1 MAYTPRGGRPQGRG
15 GFSPRGGVSKVSCGL
30 DGRHPDNFESTRPPS
45 SFPQSYL
52 GLVLGPI
59 ADRNATCSSL
69 TSNVFFSSTNYPI
82 IDSVHSVASRSSAPQ
97 EEGEDSEDVGDS
109 EGRPAAGEAGS
120 GGPPA
125 ADAAVGA
132 GAVVDAV
139 VAEEE

>member
-1 MAYTPRGGRPQGRG
+1 M
-15 GFSPRGGVSKVSCGL
+15 
-30 DGRHPDNFESTRPPS
+30 
-45 SFPQSYL
+45 
-52 GLVLGPI
+52 
-59 ADRNATCSSL
+59 
-69 TSNVFFSSTNYPI
+69 FFSSATNPI

-97 EEGEDSEDVGDS
+97 EEEEDVGDS

-139 VAEEE
+139 GAEEE

>member
-1 MAYTPRGGRPQGRG
+1 M
-15 GFSPRGGVSKVSCGL
+15 FL
-30 DGRHPDNFESTRPPS
+30 
-45 SFPQSYL
+45 
-52 GLVLGPI
+52 
-59 ADRNATCSSL
+59 
-69 TSNVFFSSTNYPI
+69 SSTNYPI

-97 EEGEDSEDVGDS
+97 EEGEDVGDS

-139 VAEEE
+139 GAEEE